1 MILIKSTLLCLLFFV
16 VKSVKRPL
24 SVTRGVLDSFRVD
37 EFSCAAD
44 KHVCTRRNALCH
56 SDGYCLCRN
65 DTPDYVNPKFSV
77 HFGYLTHGIIDGCM
91 LVEPVVDSIDP
102 CMYRNVSF
110 SFIVECTIL
119 SKIANYNT
127 GVS

>member
-1 MILIKSTLLCLLFFV
+1 MILVKCGVLCLLFLV

-24 SVTRGVLDSFRVD
+24 SVTRGVQDRFRAD

-56 SDGYCLCRN
+56 SDGSCLCRN
-65 DTPDYVNPKFSV
+65 NTPDYVNPKFSV
-77 HFGYLTHGIIDGCM
+77 QFGYLTHDVSDGCM

-102 CMYRNVSF
+102 CRYLHNYSNV
-110 SFIVECTIL
+110 
-119 SKIANYNT
+119 
-127 GVS
+127 